1 MLFHPTLHGF
11 LPSLNPCIPAPPVP
25 SHLTQVLQCCSEAEL
40 ESAWHEAAALALLR
54 FDWRDIQEPLAAAQ
68 ATAYALHYYSPQ
80 QVNRVWEGGGGQ
92 PHSHSLGHPFTPGST
107 HWLQH
112 SQQLTYMC
120 VAG

>member
-1 MLFHPTLHGF
+1 
-11 LPSLNPCIPAPPVP
+11 
-25 SHLTQVLQCCSEAEL
+25 VLQCCSEAEL

-68 ATAYALHYYSPQ
+68 AAAYALHYYSPQ
-80 QVNRVWEGGGGQ
+80 QVNRVWEGGGAATLAQ
-92 PHSHSLGHPFTPGST
+92 PWSSFHARK